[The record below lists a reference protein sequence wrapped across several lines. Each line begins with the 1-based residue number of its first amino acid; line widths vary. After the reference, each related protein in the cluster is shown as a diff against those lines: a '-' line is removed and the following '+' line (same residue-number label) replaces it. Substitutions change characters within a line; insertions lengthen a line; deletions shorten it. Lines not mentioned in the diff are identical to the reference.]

1 MYRDEFRIPK
11 GFLWVIG
18 ITTFTSTVMM
28 VAVSSKSGWSAEIA
42 WTIAASLSIQVFTA
56 WLIMRPCRI
65 EAGAEGLSIQYRPF
79 NFGPKE
85 VEWSQVLRIYHAK
98 VDPMGDYMGYGV
110 RIKGWKRE
118 GRVIAYAFEEGM
130 YAFVVRQNAATVAFQ
145 ITKSE
150 EWNAVLDSL
159 EQRGI
164 SIERI
169 P

>member
-28 VAVSSKSGWSAEIA
+28 VAVSSQTGWNVEVAWAISA
-42 WTIAASLSIQVFTA
+42 TLGIQVLTA

-65 EAGAEGLSIQYRPF
+65 EANTEGLSIQYRPW
-79 NFGPKE
+79 NVGPKK
-85 VEWSQVLRIYHAK
+85 VQWSQVLRIYHAK
-98 VDPMGDYMGYGV
+98 VDPMSDFMGYGV

-130 YAFVVRQNAATVAFQ
+130 YAFFVRQNAPTVAFQ

-150 EWNAVLDSL
+150 EWNSVLDAL
-159 EQRGI
+159 ELRGI
-164 SIERI
+164 TVERI
-169 P
+169 T

>member
-18 ITTFTSTVMM
+18 ITTFTTTVMM
-28 VAVSSKSGWSAEIA
+28 VAVSSHTGWSAEIA
-42 WTIAASLSIQVFTA
+42 WTIAASLSIQIFTA

-79 NFGPKE
+79 NVGPKK
-85 VEWSQVLRIYHAK
+85 VQWSQVLRIYHAK

-130 YAFVVRQNAATVAFQ
+130 YAFFVRQNAPTVAFQ

-150 EWNAVLDSL
+150 EWNAVLDAL

>member
-18 ITTFTSTVMM
+18 ITTLTTTVMM
-28 VAVSSKSGWSAEIA
+28 VAVSSQSGWSAEIA

-110 RIKGWKRE
+110 RIKGRKRE

>member
-28 VAVSSKSGWSAEIA
+28 VAVSSQTGWNVEVAWAISA
-42 WTIAASLSIQVFTA
+42 TLGIQVLTA

-65 EAGAEGLSIQYRPF
+65 EANTEGLSIQYRPW
-79 NFGPKE
+79 NVGPKM
-85 VEWSQVLRIYHAK
+85 VQWSQVLRIYHAK
-98 VDPMGDYMGYGV
+98 VDPMGDFMGYGV

-130 YAFVVRQNAATVAFQ
+130 YAFFVRQNAPTVAFQ

-150 EWNAVLDSL
+150 EWNSVLDAL
-159 EQRGI
+159 ELRGI
-164 SIERI
+164 TVERI
-169 P
+169 T

>member
-1 MYRDEFRIPK
+1 MYRDEFHVPK
-11 GFLWVIG
+11 SFLWVIG

-28 VAVSSKSGWSAEIA
+28 VAVSSKSGWSAEVA
-42 WTIAASLSIQVFTA
+42 WAIAATLGIQVFAA

-65 EAGAEGLSIQYRPF
+65 EANADGLSIQYRPF
-79 NFGPKE
+79 NFGPKK

-110 RIKGWKRE
+110 RIKGRKRE

-145 ITKSE
+145 ITRSE
-150 EWNAVLDSL
+150 EWNAILDAL

>member
-1 MYRDEFRIPK
+1 
-11 GFLWVIG
+11 
-18 ITTFTSTVMM
+18 
-28 VAVSSKSGWSAEIA
+28 
-42 WTIAASLSIQVFTA
+42 
-56 WLIMRPCRI
+56 
-65 EAGAEGLSIQYRPF
+65 
-79 NFGPKE
+79 
-85 VEWSQVLRIYHAK
+85 
-98 VDPMGDYMGYGV
+98 MGDYMCYGV
-110 RIKGWKRE
+110 SIKGRKRE

>member
-1 MYRDEFRIPK
+1 MYRDEFRIPQ
-11 GFLWVIG
+11 GFVWVIG
-18 ITTFTSTVMM
+18 ITAFTSTVMM
-28 VAVSSKSGWSAEIA
+28 VAVSSQSGWSAEVVWA
-42 WTIAASLSIQVFTA
+42 IAATLSIHVATA

-65 EAGAEGLSIQYRPF
+65 EAGAEGLSIKYWPF
-79 NFGPKE
+79 NLGPKK
-85 VEWSQVLRIYHAK
+85 VLWSQVNRIYHAK

-118 GRVIAYAFEEGM
+118 GRVIAYAFEEGI
-130 YAFVVRQNAATVAFQ
+130 YAFFVRQNGATVAFQ

-150 EWNAVLDSL
+150 EWNAVLDAL

-164 SIERI
+164 SVERI

>member
-1 MYRDEFRIPK
+1 MYRAEFRIPK

-28 VAVSSKSGWSAEIA
+28 VAVSSQTGWNAEVA
-42 WTIAASLSIQVFTA
+42 WAIAATLGIQVFTA

-65 EAGAEGLSIQYRPF
+65 EVNTEGLSIQYRPF
-79 NFGPKE
+79 NVGPKK
-85 VEWSQVLRIYHAK
+85 VQWSQVLRIYHAK
-98 VDPMGDYMGYGV
+98 VDPMGDFMGYGV

-118 GRVIAYAFEEGM
+118 GRGTYAF
-130 YAFVVRQNAATVAFQ
+130 FVRQNAPTVAFQ

-150 EWNAVLDSL
+150 EWNSVLDAL
-159 EQRGI
+159 ELRGI
-164 SIERI
+164 SVERI